1 MKNQGYFFEIK
12 DLIVQ
17 FITAFD
23 NVVINRYN
31 SDRSVANKLQVRYVY
46 SPKQRVIYD
55 LVNLAQNIT
64 LPVISVS
71 INSVA
76 RSNERVF
83 NNTRGF
89 YFSNRANSLSPYNSA
104 SSFVRMPIPVDIS
117 VSMSIL
123 AKYQTD
129 LDQIISNFVP
139 YTNPYIILSWQI
151 AADFGLSQ
159 PYEIRSEVLW
169 DGAIRLSYPTEIAAN
184 AKYRVSGDTSF
195 TIKGWLFPSI
205 SQPVSNIFNI
215 DSNFYAASAIT
226 VYENLTGNT
235 YNYPASAY
243 LANNLEVLA
252 LTGISTTRYVSGGIL
267 SAFKIPF
274 PTS

>member
-1 MKNQGYFFEIK
+1 MKNQSYFFEIK
-12 DLIVQ
+12 DLIIQ

-46 SPKQRVIYD
+46 SPKQRVVYD

-71 INSVA
+71 INSVS

-89 YFSNRANSLSPYNSA
+89 YFPNRSNSLSPYNSA
-104 SSFVRMPIPVDIS
+104 SNFVRMPIPVDIS

-169 DGAIRLSYPTEIAAN
+169 GGTISLTYPTDIAASQ
-184 AKYRVSGDTSF
+184 KYRVSGDTSF
-195 TIKGWLFPSI
+195 VIKGWLFPAV
-205 SQPVSNIFNI
+205 SQPVSNIYYI
-215 DSNFYAASAIT
+215 DSNFYATSAIT
-226 VYENLTGNT
+226 VYESLSGSTFNA
-235 YNYPASAY
+235 PASAY
-243 LANNLEVLA
+243 LADNLETLS
-252 LTGISTTRYVSGGIL
+252 LTGNTITGYVSSHIY
-267 SAFKIPF
+267 
-274 PTS
+274 